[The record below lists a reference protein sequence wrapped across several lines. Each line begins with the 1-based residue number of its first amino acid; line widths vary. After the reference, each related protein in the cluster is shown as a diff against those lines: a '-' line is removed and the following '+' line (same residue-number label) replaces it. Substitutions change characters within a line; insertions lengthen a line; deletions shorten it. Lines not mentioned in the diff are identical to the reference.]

1 MRKFRG
7 LFHAV
12 MFSLLAMGVWVAP
25 AVAADD
31 PANVIKYRQ
40 KIMSAVGAHMG
51 SIGAV
56 LKGEVSFSGHV
67 ADHARALQATSMMA
81 ADIFPPGSGVGETRA
96 MTKIWDN
103 WAKFEKAVKAF
114 QVATGALVEAA
125 ESGDMTAVG
134 AAMGNLGNACGGCH
148 KPFRKPKE

>member
-1 MRKFRG
+1 MGRFRG

-12 MFSLLAMGVWVAP
+12 MFGLLAMGVLAAP

-31 PANVIKYRQ
+31 LANVIKYRQ
-40 KIMSAVGAHMG
+40 KVMSAVGAHMG

-56 LKGEVSFSGHV
+56 LKGEVSFTGNV

-81 ADIFPPGSGVGETRA
+81 ADIFPAGSGVGDTRA
-96 MTKIWDN
+96 MAKIWDD
-103 WAKFEKAVKAF
+103 WAEFEKAIKAF
-114 QVATGALVEAA
+114 PVATGALVEAA
-125 ESGDMTAVG
+125 DSG
-134 AAMGNLGNACGGCH
+134 AMGNLGNACGGCH

>member
-1 MRKFRG
+1 MGKFRG

-12 MFSLLAMGVWVAP
+12 MFGLLAMGVLGAP

-31 PANVIKYRQ
+31 AANVIKYRQ
-40 KIMSAVGAHMG
+40 KVMSAVGAHMG

-56 LKGEVSFSGHV
+56 LKGEVSFTGHV

-81 ADIFPPGSGVGETRA
+81 ADIFPAGSGAGETRA
-96 MTKIWDN
+96 MAKIWDN
-103 WAKFEKAVKAF
+103 WAEFEKAIKAF
-114 QVATGALVEAA
+114 QVATGALVAA
-125 ESGDMTAVG
+125 ADSGDMAAVG

-148 KPFRKPKE
+148 KPFRKPKG